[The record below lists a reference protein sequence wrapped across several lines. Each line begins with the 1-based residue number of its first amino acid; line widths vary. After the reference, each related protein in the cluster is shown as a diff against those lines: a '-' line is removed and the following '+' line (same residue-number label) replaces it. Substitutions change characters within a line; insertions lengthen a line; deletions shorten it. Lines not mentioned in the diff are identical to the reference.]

1 MSGTSPVT
9 PTPAGDPSMEDILAS
24 IRRILS
30 EDEPAGGT
38 GATAAEASAA
48 EDDVLSLDS
57 SMMVE
62 EPAPAVVA
70 PAPVVVPVAVPV
82 VVPVGAPVGAPVV
95 AAPVAAKSALMAPE
109 TEAAVASSM
118 GGLLRT
124 LIAEREQV
132 SVYRGGPTI
141 EDMVREEVRPLLK
154 QWIDTHMQALV
165 ERLVRAEIERVVGRG
180 LS

>member
-38 GATAAEASAA
+38 GATAAE
-48 EDDVLSLDS
+48 DDVLSLDS

-62 EPAPAVVA
+62 EPSPAVVA
-70 PAPVVVPVAVPV
+70 PAPVVVPV
-82 VVPVGAPVGAPVV
+82 VVPVGAPVP
-95 AAPVAAKSALMAPE
+95 AAAVAAKSALMAPE

-124 LIAEREQV
+124 LIAEREQI

>member
-82 VVPVGAPVGAPVV
+82 AVPVGAPVV

-109 TEAAVASSM
+109 TEAAVASSI

-124 LIAEREQV
+124 LIAEREQI

>member
-62 EPAPAVVA
+62 EPAPAVAVAVVA
-70 PAPVVVPVAVPV
+70 PVPVVVPVA
-82 VVPVGAPVGAPVV
+82 APVV

-124 LIAEREQV
+124 LIAEREQI